1 MNRTFERE
9 MEQYEKIHKAAN
21 IEIYVSDILNVR
33 NAAIQKEEERRGKM
47 GGVQIDYRE
56 VIYSAIDYGIMYGAA
71 IGYRA
76 GVRHQKKAAKMRKQ
90 LKMDYSKLR
99 GRIREVCGTEAEF
112 AERMGI
118 SQASLDAK
126 LSSRAG
132 FKNSEIKKACELLS
146 IDIKD
151 AGMYFLCIK
160 S

>member
-1 MNRTFERE
+1 MNRTFEHER
-9 MEQYEKIHKAAN
+9 EQYEKIHKAAN
-21 IEIYVSDILNVR
+21 FNIYASDLLNVR
-33 NAAIQKEEERRGKM
+33 DAAIQKEEERMKNAGA
-47 GGVQIDYRE
+47 IDYQR
-56 VIYSAIDYGIMYGAA
+56 VLYAAIDYGIMYGAS

-76 GVRHQKKAAKMRKQ
+76 GVRHEKKAAKKRKQ
-90 LKMDYSKLR
+90 LKMDYFKLR

-126 LSSRAG
+126 LSSRTG